1 MLITVINATRGR
13 LSDERLQ
20 TALRAIN
27 RQIAD
32 DFQPYWGFGA
42 TLRLVGTPRA
52 KLRKVDLR
60 DMRGDAILYVY
71 DEVRASDADGFH
83 MSWFR
88 GVPYGVVYVTL
99 ADRMSEDW
107 TVTLSHEA
115 LELIADPETNLLVQA
130 PGPRRRRNVYYWYE
144 VCDPV
149 QNESYLVDGERVSNF
164 VLPAYF
170 TAGEEVN
177 GRNDFL
183 GTRTGGR
190 MLRSFG
196 VNPGGYLGYYDPHAR
211 RTAYVIAPDDPVAA
225 ARRSLKARL
234 KTGRGTRRRASS
246 PSARR

>member
-13 LSDERLQ
+13 LTDERLQ
-20 TALRAIN
+20 AALRAVN
-27 RQIAD
+27 RQIAN
-32 DFQPYWGFGA
+32 DFEPYWGFGA

-52 KLRKVDLR
+52 KLRQVDLR

-99 ADRMSEDW
+99 ADLMHEDW

-130 PGPRRRRNVYYWYE
+130 PSPRHRRNVYYWYE

-183 GTRTGGR
+183 GTRVGARTV
-190 MLRSFG
+190 RSFG
-196 VNPGGYLGYYDPHAR
+196 VNPGGYLGYYDPHTR
-211 RTAYVIAPDDPVAA
+211 KTAYVIRPDDPVAA
-225 ARRSLKARL
+225 ARKALKGRL
-234 KTGRGTRRRASS
+234 RTGRGTRRRTPAT
-246 PSARR
+246 SARR